1 MNHQQLRN
9 HLDRYGSDRAQW
21 PWRARWQTRALL
33 KRDAGARDLL
43 AEAQRRDAALK
54 QALSN
59 ADPALPDA
67 LRARLLHIPQTYPQP
82 ARTASLSSAAVIAPW
97 VWRGAALSGTA
108 AVIGFVAGVSGVM
121 APEWAVDWTM
131 LAYGSF

>member
-1 MNHQQLRN
+1 MNHQQLRD
-9 HLDRYGSDRAQW
+9 HLERYGSDCAQW
-21 PWRARWQTRALL
+21 PWPARWQIRALL
-33 KRDAGARDLL
+33 TRDAGARDLL

-54 QALSN
+54 QALSD

-67 LRARLLHIPQTYPQP
+67 LHARLLRIPQTYPQATP
-82 ARTASLSSAAVIAPW
+82 AASLPSATVIAPW

-121 APEWAVDWTM
+121 APEWAVDWTL
-131 LAYGSF
+131 LAYGSY